1 MTIHAALRFFTEEA
15 THRSYP
21 VVDAEGRLVGLASR
35 SDALR
40 WKAGAF
46 DENTTLTETLSDAS
60 QTTAYPDTPCGVI
73 ADLIV
78 ETGVARVPIVD
89 RETHKV
95 VGILSRQALL
105 KARKEP
111 RTRQEARR
119 RGKE

>member
-1 MTIHAALRFFTEEA
+1 MTIHAALCFFTEEA

-60 QTTAYPDTPCGVI
+60 QTTAYPATPCGVI
-73 ADLIV
+73 SDLIV
-78 ETGVARVPIVD
+78 ATGVARVPIVD
-89 RETHKV
+89 RARHRG
-95 VGILSRQALL
+95 VGILPRLPLTQASDN
-105 KARKEP
+105 
-111 RTRQEARR
+111 RR
-119 RGKE
+119 RVEEYGS

>member
-1 MTIHAALRFFTEEA
+1 MTPDPATLPADMTIHAALRFFTEEA

-60 QTTAYPDTPCGVI
+60 RSDEHTSELQSIMRISYAVFCLKKKIENKQKRIAYGC
-73 ADLIV
+73 
-78 ETGVARVPIVD
+78 EER
-89 RETHKV
+89 
-95 VGILSRQALL
+95 
-105 KARKEP
+105 
-111 RTRQEARR
+111 
-119 RGKE
+119 

>member
-60 QTTAYPDTPCGVI
+60 QTTAYPETPCGVI

-89 RETHKV
+89 RETHRV
-95 VGILSRQALL
+95 VGILSRQEIGRASCR
-105 KARKEP
+105 ARVC
-111 RTRQEARR
+111 QYV
-119 RGKE
+119 

>member
-1 MTIHAALRFFTEEA
+1 MTPDPATLPADMTVHAALRFFTEEA

-60 QTTAYPDTPCGVI
+60 QTTAYPETPCGVI

-78 ETGVARVPIVD
+78 ETGVVRVPRSEEHTSELQSLMRISYAVF
-89 RETHKV
+89 
-95 VGILSRQALL
+95 
-105 KARKEP
+105 
-111 RTRQEARR
+111 
-119 RGKE
+119 

>member
-46 DENTTLTETLSDAS
+46 VENTTLTETLSDAS
-60 QTTAYPDTPCGVI
+60 QPTAYPETPCGVI
-73 ADLIV
+73 TDLLV
-78 ETGVARVPIVD
+78 ETGIASVPIVD
-89 RETHKV
+89 RAPHTV
-95 VGILSRQALL
+95 VGILSRQDFT
-105 KARKEP
+105 KK
-111 RTRQEARR
+111 RR
-119 RGKE
+119 